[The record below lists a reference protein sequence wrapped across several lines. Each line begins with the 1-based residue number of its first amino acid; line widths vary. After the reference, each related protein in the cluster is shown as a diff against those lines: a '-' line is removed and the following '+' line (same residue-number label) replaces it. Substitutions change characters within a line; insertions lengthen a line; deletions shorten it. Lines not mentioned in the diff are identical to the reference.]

1 MSRPP
6 KLIVPEVGVS
16 WRRMSLDVV
25 VFPHPD
31 SPMSPS
37 ISPAPIA
44 RSTPSTAFTHVA
56 GPPSSPRR
64 TGKCFFSAR
73 TSRTG
78 EDIVQEPA
86 PRDAAVARA
95 KVARLLGHAPRH
107 DLGTARMERTPRG
120 QIGQVRGLTAD
131 RIERLLAAQARH
143 RAEQRARVRMLGRVE
158 ELAHWRLLDDLAGVH
173 DGDPIAHLRDDPEVV
188 RDEDQRHAGLALDV
202 LEEIEVLRLD
212 RDVEI

>member
-6 KLIVPEVGVS
+6 KLMVPEVGVS
-16 WRRMSLDVV
+16 CRRMSLDVV

-37 ISPAPIA
+37 VSPAPIA

-56 GPPSSPRR
+56 GPPNSRRR

-78 EDIVQEPA
+78 GDIVQEPA

-95 KVARLLGHAPRH
+95 KVARLLGHASRH
-107 DLGTARMERTPRG
+107 DVGTARMKRAPHG
-120 QIGQVRGLTAD
+120 QMGQVRGLTAD
-131 RIERLLAAQARH
+131 RIERLLAAEPRH
-143 RAEQRARVRMLGRVE
+143 RAEECPRVRMLRRV
-158 ELAHWRLLDDLAGVH
+158 
-173 DGDPIAHLRDDPEVV
+173 
-188 RDEDQRHAGLALDV
+188 
-202 LEEIEVLRLD
+202 
-212 RDVEI
+212 